1 MLFVT
6 SLSDVP
12 ADFGPSAVT
21 IGKFDGLHTGHRSV
35 LQAVRDAAQDA
46 GLTSTVLTF
55 DRNPLSVLAP
65 ERAPDPLVSNE
76 QKRELLADAGIA
88 ATVMLHFDRAFSTQS
103 PQQFVQRILVDALHA
118 RIVFVGADFRFGA
131 GGAGSVAL
139 LQQLGPT
146 LGFQVTVVEAMS
158 LDGTHRVSAT
168 RIRQLLADGDVA
180 GAAHL
185 LGRPHAVRGT
195 VIRGEQRGRTL
206 GFPTANLSPKL
217 EGFIPA
223 DGVYAGLL
231 TVDGQQLPAAISVGN
246 NPTFDGVPERQVE
259 AHVLDRDLDLY
270 DKTVEVS
277 FVSRIRGMKKFAGI
291 DALVAQ
297 IGRDVSQVRAL
308 LLGDAPHGATR

>member
-1 MLFVT
+1 MLFYT
-6 SLSDVP
+6 SLADVP

-35 LQAVRDAAQDA
+35 LGAVREAANVA

-65 ERAPDPLVSNE
+65 ERCPEALVSNE
-76 QKRELLADAGIA
+76 QKRELLADAGID

-103 PQQFVQRILVDALHA
+103 PEQFVQNILVDALHA
-118 RIVFVGADFRFGA
+118 GIVFVGADFKFGA
-131 GGAGSVAL
+131 HGAGNVAL
-139 LQQLGPT
+139 LQRLGSA
-146 LGFQVTVVEAMS
+146 LGFQVRVVEVMS

-168 RIRQLLADGDVA
+168 RIRQLLTAGDVA
-180 GAAHL
+180 AAARL

-195 VIRGEQRGRTL
+195 VIRGEQRGRAL
-206 GFPTANLSPKL
+206 GFPTANLSPRL

-223 DGVYAGLL
+223 DGVYGGWL
-231 TVDGQQLPAAISVGN
+231 TVDAVRLPAAISVGN

-270 DKTVEVS
+270 GKTVEVS
-277 FVSRIRGMKKFAGI
+277 FVSRIRGMEKFTGVESLI
-291 DALVAQ
+291 AQ
-297 IGRDVSQVRAL
+297 IGRDVSQVREL
-308 LLGDAPHGATR
+308 LPGEANREQ

>member
-1 MLFVT
+1 MLFFT
-6 SLSDVP
+6 SLADIP

-35 LQAVRDAAQDA
+35 LRAVRDAADAA

-65 ERAPDPLVSNE
+65 ERCPEALVSNE
-76 QKRELLADAGIA
+76 QKRELLADAGIE
-88 ATVMLHFDRAFSTQS
+88 ATAMLHFDRAFSTQT
-103 PQQFVQRILVDALHA
+103 PEQFVQNILVDSLHA
-118 RIVFVGADFRFGA
+118 RVVFVGADFKFGA
-131 GGAGSVAL
+131 RGAGNVAL
-139 LQQLGPT
+139 LQQLGPS
-146 LGFQVTVVEAMS
+146 LGFQVSVVEAMS
-158 LDGTHRVSAT
+158 LDGRHRVSAT
-168 RIRQLLADGDVA
+168 IIRQLLTTGNVAD
-180 GAAHL
+180 AARL
-185 LGRPHAVRGT
+185 LGRPHTVRGT

-223 DGVYAGLL
+223 DGVYAGWL
-231 TVDGQQLPAAISVGN
+231 TVDGDKLPAAISVGN

-277 FVSRIRGMKKFAGI
+277 FVSRIRGMEKFDGV

-308 LLGDAPHGATR
+308 LPGGSGRQ

>member
-1 MLFVT
+1 MLFFT
-6 SLSDVP
+6 SLADIP

-35 LQAVRDAAQDA
+35 LRAVREAADAA

-65 ERAPDPLVSNE
+65 ERCPEALVSNE
-76 QKRELLADAGIA
+76 QKRELLADAGIE
-88 ATVMLHFDRAFSTQS
+88 ATVMLHFDRAFSTQT
-103 PQQFVQRILVDALHA
+103 PEQFVQNILVDSLHA
-118 RIVFVGADFRFGA
+118 RVVFVGADFKFGA
-131 GGAGSVAL
+131 RGAGNVAL
-139 LQQLGPT
+139 LQQLGPS
-146 LGFQVTVVEAMS
+146 LGFQVSVVEAMS
-158 LDGTHRVSAT
+158 LDGRHRVSAT
-168 RIRQLLADGDVA
+168 IIRQLLTTGDVA
-180 GAAHL
+180 AAARL
-185 LGRPHAVRGT
+185 LGRPHTVRGT

-223 DGVYAGLL
+223 DGVYAGWL
-231 TVDGQQLPAAISVGN
+231 TVDGDKLPAAISVGN

-277 FVSRIRGMKKFAGI
+277 FVSRIRGMEKFDGV

-297 IGRDVSQVRAL
+297 IGRDVSQVHAL
-308 LLGDAPHGATR
+308 LPGGAGQQ

>member
-1 MLFVT
+1 MLFFT
-6 SLSDVP
+6 SLADVP

-35 LQAVRDAAQDA
+35 LRAVQDAADAA

-65 ERAPDPLVSNE
+65 ERCPEALVSNE
-76 QKRELLADAGIA
+76 QKRELLADAGIE
-88 ATVMLHFDRAFSTQS
+88 ATVMLHFDRAFSTQT
-103 PQQFVQRILVDALHA
+103 PEQFVQNILVDSLHA
-118 RIVFVGADFRFGA
+118 RVVFVGADFKFGA
-131 GGAGSVAL
+131 RGAGNVAL
-139 LQQLGPT
+139 LQQLGPS
-146 LGFQVTVVEAMS
+146 LGFQVSVVEAMS
-158 LDGTHRVSAT
+158 LDGRHRVSAT
-168 RIRQLLADGDVA
+168 IIRQLLTTGDVA
-180 GAAHL
+180 AAARL
-185 LGRPHAVRGT
+185 LGRPHTVRGT

-223 DGVYAGLL
+223 DGVYAGWL
-231 TVDGQQLPAAISVGN
+231 TVDGDKLPAAISVGN

-270 DKTVEVS
+270 GKTVEVS
-277 FVSRIRGMKKFAGI
+277 FVSRIRGMEKFDGV

-308 LLGDAPHGATR
+308 VSGGSGRQ

>member
-1 MLFVT
+1 MLFFT
-6 SLSDVP
+6 SLADVP

-35 LQAVRDAAQDA
+35 LRAVHEAANVA

-65 ERAPDPLVSNE
+65 ERCPEALVSNE
-76 QKRELLADAGIA
+76 QKRELLADAGID

-103 PQQFVQRILVDALHA
+103 PEQFVQDILVDALHA
-118 RIVFVGADFRFGA
+118 GIVFVGADFKFGVRGA
-131 GGAGSVAL
+131 GNVAL
-139 LQQLGPT
+139 LQRLGPA
-146 LGFQVTVVEAMS
+146 LGFQVSVVEAMS

-168 RIRQLLADGDVA
+168 RIRELLTAGDVT
-180 GAAHL
+180 GAARL

-195 VIRGEQRGRTL
+195 VVRGEQRGRAL
-206 GFPTANLSPKL
+206 GFPTANLSPRL

-223 DGVYAGLL
+223 DGVYGGWL
-231 TVDGQQLPAAISVGN
+231 TVDGVRLPAAISVGN

-270 DKTVEVS
+270 GKTVEVS
-277 FVSRIRGMKKFAGI
+277 FVSRIRGMEKFTGV
-291 DALVAQ
+291 DSLVAQ
-297 IGRDVSQVRAL
+297 IGRDVSQVREL
-308 LLGDAPHGATR
+308 LPGEADREQ

>member
-1 MLFVT
+1 MLFFT
-6 SLSDVP
+6 SLSDIP

-35 LQAVRDAAQDA
+35 LRAVHDAAQKA

-55 DRNPLSVLAP
+55 DRNPLSLLAP
-65 ERAPDPLVSNE
+65 ERCPDPLVSNG
-76 QKRELLADAGIA
+76 QKRELLADAGID
-88 ATVMLHFDRAFSTQS
+88 ATVMLPFDRAFSRQS
-103 PQQFVQRILVDALHA
+103 AQQFVQNILVDTLHA

-131 GGAGSVAL
+131 RGAGNVDV
-139 LQQLGPT
+139 LQELGSA
-146 LGFQVTVVEAMS
+146 LGFRVNVVEAMT

-168 RIRQLLADGDVA
+168 RIRQLLDSGDVA
-180 GAAHL
+180 AAARL

-195 VIRGEQRGRTL
+195 VVRGEQRGRAL

-231 TVDGQQLPAAISVGN
+231 RVDGQSLPAAISVGN

-270 DKTVEVS
+270 GKTVEVS
-277 FVSRIRGMKKFAGI
+277 FISRIRGMEKFTGI
-291 DALVAQ
+291 DSLVAQ
-297 IGRDVSQVRAL
+297 IGRDVSQVRAIL
-308 LLGDAPHGATR
+308 HDDAQ

>member
-1 MLFVT
+1 MLFFT
-6 SLSDVP
+6 FLADVP

-35 LQAVRDAAQDA
+35 LRAVRDAAQTA

-65 ERAPDPLVSNE
+65 ERCPDALVSND
-76 QKRELLADAGIA
+76 QKRELLADAGIE
-88 ATVMLHFDRAFSTQS
+88 ATVMLRFDRAFSAQS
-103 PQQFVQRILVDALHA
+103 PEQFVQNILVDTLHA

-131 GGAGSVAL
+131 RGAGNVAL
-139 LQQLGPT
+139 LQQLGDS
-146 LGFQVTVVEAMS
+146 LGFRVNVVDAMS
-158 LDGTHRVSAT
+158 FDGTHRVSAT
-168 RIRQLLADGDVA
+168 GIRQLLAGGDVA
-180 GAAHL
+180 AAARL
-185 LGRPHAVRGT
+185 LGRPHAVRGL

-206 GFPTANLSPKL
+206 GFPTANLSPRL

-223 DGVYAGLL
+223 DGVYAGWL
-231 TVDGQQLPAAISVGN
+231 TVDGERLPAAISVGN

-270 DKTVEVS
+270 DTTVEVS
-277 FVSRIRGMKKFAGI
+277 FVSRIRGMEKFDGV

-297 IGRDVSQVRAL
+297 IGRDVLQVRAL
-308 LLGDAPHGATR
+308 LPGAADRQR

>member
-1 MLFVT
+1 MLFFT
-6 SLSDVP
+6 SLADIP

-35 LQAVRDAAQDA
+35 LRAVRDAADAA

-65 ERAPDPLVSNE
+65 ERCPEALVSNE
-76 QKRELLADAGIA
+76 QKRELLADAGIE
-88 ATVMLHFDRAFSTQS
+88 ATVMLHFDRAFSTQT
-103 PQQFVQRILVDALHA
+103 PEQFVQNILVDSLHA
-118 RIVFVGADFRFGA
+118 RVVFVGADFKFGA
-131 GGAGSVAL
+131 RGAGNVAL
-139 LQQLGPT
+139 LQQLGPS
-146 LGFQVTVVEAMS
+146 LGFQVSVVEAMS
-158 LDGTHRVSAT
+158 LDGRHRVSAT
-168 RIRQLLADGDVA
+168 IIRQLLTTGDVA
-180 GAAHL
+180 AAARL
-185 LGRPHAVRGT
+185 LGRPHTVRGT

-223 DGVYAGLL
+223 DGVYAGWL
-231 TVDGQQLPAAISVGN
+231 TVDGDKLPAAISVGN

-277 FVSRIRGMKKFAGI
+277 FVSRIRGMEKFDGVH
-291 DALVAQ
+291 ALVAQ

-308 LLGDAPHGATR
+308 LSGGSGRQ

>member
-1 MLFVT
+1 MLFFT
-6 SLSDVP
+6 SLADIP

-35 LQAVRDAAQDA
+35 LRAVREAADAA

-65 ERAPDPLVSNE
+65 ERCPEALVSNE
-76 QKRELLADAGIA
+76 QKRELLADAGID
-88 ATVMLHFDRAFSTQS
+88 ATVMLHFDRGFSTQT
-103 PQQFVQRILVDALHA
+103 PEQFVQNILVDSLHA
-118 RIVFVGADFRFGA
+118 RVVFVGADFKFGA
-131 GGAGSVAL
+131 RGAGNVAL
-139 LQQLGPT
+139 LQQLGPS
-146 LGFQVTVVEAMS
+146 LGFQVSVVDAMS
-158 LDGTHRVSAT
+158 LDGRHRVSAT
-168 RIRQLLADGDVA
+168 IIRQLLTTGDVA
-180 GAAHL
+180 AAARL
-185 LGRPHAVRGT
+185 LGRPHTVRGT

-223 DGVYAGLL
+223 DGVYAGWL
-231 TVDGQQLPAAISVGN
+231 TVDGDKLPAAISVGN

-277 FVSRIRGMKKFAGI
+277 FVSRIRGMEKFDGVHT
-291 DALVAQ
+291 LVAQ

-308 LLGDAPHGATR
+308 LSGGSGRE

>member
-1 MLFVT
+1 MLFFT
-6 SLSDVP
+6 SLADVP

-35 LQAVRDAAQDA
+35 LRAVRDTAKAA
-46 GLTSTVLTF
+46 GLTSAVLTF

-65 ERAPDPLVSNE
+65 ERCPEALVSNE
-76 QKRELLADAGIA
+76 QKRELLADAGID

-103 PQQFVQRILVDALHA
+103 PEQFVQNILVDTLHA
-118 RIVFVGADFRFGA
+118 SIVFVGADFRFGA
-131 GGAGSVAL
+131 RGAGNVDL
-139 LQQLGPT
+139 LQRLGSS
-146 LGFQVTVVEAMS
+146 LGFEVQVVDAMS

-168 RIRQLLADGDVA
+168 RIRQLLTAGDVI
-180 GAAHL
+180 AAARL
-185 LGRPHAVRGT
+185 LGRPHAVRGN
-195 VIRGEQRGRTL
+195 VIRGEQRGRAL

-223 DGVYAGLL
+223 DGVYAGWL
-231 TVDGQQLPAAISVGN
+231 TVDGDKLPAAISVGN

-277 FVSRIRGMKKFAGI
+277 FVSRIRGMKKFDGVH
-291 DALVAQ
+291 ALVAQ

-308 LLGDAPHGATR
+308 LSGGSGRQ

>member
-1 MLFVT
+1 MLFYT
-6 SLSDVP
+6 SLADVP

-35 LQAVRDAAQDA
+35 LGAVREAANVA

-65 ERAPDPLVSNE
+65 ERCPEALVSNE
-76 QKRELLADAGIA
+76 QKRELLADAGID

-103 PQQFVQRILVDALHA
+103 PEQFVQNILVDALHA
-118 RIVFVGADFRFGA
+118 GIVFVGADFKFGA
-131 GGAGSVAL
+131 HGAGNVAL
-139 LQQLGPT
+139 LQRLGSA
-146 LGFQVTVVEAMS
+146 LGFQVSVVEVMS

-168 RIRQLLADGDVA
+168 RIRQLLTAGDVA
-180 GAAHL
+180 AAARL

-195 VIRGEQRGRTL
+195 VIRGEQRGRAL
-206 GFPTANLSPKL
+206 GFPTANLSPRL

-223 DGVYAGLL
+223 DGVYGGWL
-231 TVDGQQLPAAISVGN
+231 TVDGARLPAAISVGN

-270 DKTVEVS
+270 GKTVEVS
-277 FVSRIRGMKKFAGI
+277 FVSRIRGMEKFTGVESLI
-291 DALVAQ
+291 AQ
-297 IGRDVSQVRAL
+297 IGRDVSQVREL
-308 LLGDAPHGATR
+308 LPGEANREQ

>member
-1 MLFVT
+1 MLFFT
-6 SLSDVP
+6 SLADIP

-35 LQAVRDAAQDA
+35 LRAVREAADAA

-65 ERAPDPLVSNE
+65 ERCPEALVSNE
-76 QKRELLADAGIA
+76 QKRELLADAGIE
-88 ATVMLHFDRAFSTQS
+88 ATVMLHFDRAFSTQT
-103 PQQFVQRILVDALHA
+103 PEQFVQNILVDSLHA
-118 RIVFVGADFRFGA
+118 RVVFVGADFKFGA
-131 GGAGSVAL
+131 RGAGNVAL
-139 LQQLGPT
+139 LQQLGPS
-146 LGFQVTVVEAMS
+146 LGFQVSVVEAMS
-158 LDGTHRVSAT
+158 LDGRHRVSAT
-168 RIRQLLADGDVA
+168 IIRQLLTTGDVA
-180 GAAHL
+180 AAARL
-185 LGRPHAVRGT
+185 LGRPHTVRGT

-223 DGVYAGLL
+223 DGVYAGWLA
-231 TVDGQQLPAAISVGN
+231 VDGDKLPAAISVGN

-270 DKTVEVS
+270 HKTVEVS
-277 FVSRIRGMKKFAGI
+277 FVSRIRGMEKFDGV

-308 LLGDAPHGATR
+308 LPGGSGRQ

>member
-1 MLFVT
+1 MLFLT
-6 SLSDVP
+6 SLADVP

-35 LQAVRDAAQDA
+35 LRAVRDAADAA

-65 ERAPDPLVSNE
+65 ERCPEALVSNA
-76 QKRELLADAGIA
+76 QKRELLADAGIG
-88 ATVMLHFDRAFSTQS
+88 ATVMLGFDRAFSTQT
-103 PQQFVQRILVDALHA
+103 PQQFVQNILVDSLHA

-131 GGAGSVAL
+131 RGAGNVAL
-139 LQQLGPT
+139 LQELGNS
-146 LGFQVTVVEAMS
+146 LGFQVSVVEAIS

-168 RIRQLLADGDVA
+168 RIRQLLTTGDVA
-180 GAAHL
+180 TAARL
-185 LGRPHAVRGT
+185 LGRPHTVRGA
-195 VIRGEQRGRTL
+195 VVRGEQRGRTL
-206 GFPTANLSPKL
+206 GFPTANLSPRL

-223 DGVYAGLL
+223 DGVYAGWL
-231 TVDGQQLPAAISVGN
+231 TADGDKLPAAISVGN

-277 FVSRIRGMKKFAGI
+277 FVSRIRGMVRFDGV

-297 IGRDVSQVRAL
+297 IGRDVSQVRTL
-308 LLGDAPHGATR
+308 LSGGADRGQ

>member
-1 MLFVT
+1 MLFYT
-6 SLSDVP
+6 SLADVP

-35 LQAVRDAAQDA
+35 LGAVREAANVA

-65 ERAPDPLVSNE
+65 ERCPEALVSNE
-76 QKRELLADAGIA
+76 QKRELLADAGID

-103 PQQFVQRILVDALHA
+103 PEQFVQNILVDALHA
-118 RIVFVGADFRFGA
+118 GIVFVGADFKFGA
-131 GGAGSVAL
+131 HGAGNVAL
-139 LQQLGPT
+139 LQRLGSA
-146 LGFQVTVVEAMS
+146 LGFQVRVVEVMS

-168 RIRQLLADGDVA
+168 RIRQLLTAGDVA
-180 GAAHL
+180 AAARL

-195 VIRGEQRGRTL
+195 VIRGEQRGRAL
-206 GFPTANLSPKL
+206 GFPTANLSPRL

-223 DGVYAGLL
+223 DGVYGGWL
-231 TVDGQQLPAAISVGN
+231 TVDGARLPAAISVGN

-270 DKTVEVS
+270 GKTVEVS
-277 FVSRIRGMKKFAGI
+277 FVSRIRGMEKFTGVESLI
-291 DALVAQ
+291 AQ
-297 IGRDVSQVRAL
+297 IGRDVSQVREL
-308 LLGDAPHGATR
+308 LPGEANREQ

>member
-1 MLFVT
+1 MLFFT
-6 SLSDVP
+6 SLADVP

-35 LQAVRDAAQDA
+35 LRAVREAADAA

-65 ERAPDPLVSNE
+65 ERCPEALVSNE
-76 QKRELLADAGIA
+76 QKRELLADAGIE
-88 ATVMLHFDRAFSTQS
+88 ATVMLHFDRAFSTQT
-103 PQQFVQRILVDALHA
+103 PEQFVQNILVDSLHA
-118 RIVFVGADFRFGA
+118 RVVFVGADFKFGA
-131 GGAGSVAL
+131 RGAGNVAL
-139 LQQLGPT
+139 LQQLGPS
-146 LGFQVTVVEAMS
+146 LGFQVSVVEARS
-158 LDGTHRVSAT
+158 LDGRHRVSAT
-168 RIRQLLADGDVA
+168 IIRQLLTTGDVA
-180 GAAHL
+180 AAARL
-185 LGRPHAVRGT
+185 LGRPHTVRGT

-223 DGVYAGLL
+223 DGVYAGWL
-231 TVDGQQLPAAISVGN
+231 TVDGDKLPAAISVGN

-277 FVSRIRGMKKFAGI
+277 FVSRIRGMEKFDGV

-308 LLGDAPHGATR
+308 LPGGSGRQ

>member
-1 MLFVT
+1 MLFFT
-6 SLSDVP
+6 SLADVP

-35 LQAVRDAAQDA
+35 LRAVRDAADAA

-65 ERAPDPLVSNE
+65 ERCPEALVSNE
-76 QKRELLADAGIA
+76 QKRELLADAGIE
-88 ATVMLHFDRAFSTQS
+88 ATVMLHFDRAFSTQT
-103 PQQFVQRILVDALHA
+103 PEQFVQNILVDSLHA
-118 RIVFVGADFRFGA
+118 RVVFVGADFRFGA
-131 GGAGSVAL
+131 RGAGNVAL
-139 LQQLGPT
+139 LQQLGPS
-146 LGFQVTVVEAMS
+146 LGFQVSVVEAMS
-158 LDGTHRVSAT
+158 LDGRHRVSAT
-168 RIRQLLADGDVA
+168 IIRQLLTTGDVA
-180 GAAHL
+180 AAARL
-185 LGRPHAVRGT
+185 LGRPHTVRGT

-223 DGVYAGLL
+223 DGVYAGWL
-231 TVDGQQLPAAISVGN
+231 TVDGDKLPAAISVGN

-277 FVSRIRGMKKFAGI
+277 FVSRIRGMEKFDGV

-308 LLGDAPHGATR
+308 VSGGSGRQ

>member
-1 MLFVT
+1 MLFFT
-6 SLSDVP
+6 SLADVP

-35 LQAVRDAAQDA
+35 LRAVRDAANAA

-65 ERAPDPLVSNE
+65 ERCPDALVSNE
-76 QKRELLADAGIA
+76 QKRELLADAGIE

-103 PQQFVQRILVDALHA
+103 PEQFVQNILVDSLHA

-131 GGAGSVAL
+131 RGAGNVAL
-139 LQQLGPT
+139 LQQLGGS
-146 LGFQVTVVEAMS
+146 LGFQVSVVEAMS

-168 RIRQLLADGDVA
+168 GVRQLLATGDVA
-180 GAAHL
+180 AAARL
-185 LGRPHAVRGT
+185 LGRPHAVRGI

-206 GFPTANLSPKL
+206 GFPTANLSPRL
-217 EGFIPA
+217 EGFVPA
-223 DGVYAGLL
+223 DGVYAGWL
-231 TVDGQQLPAAISVGN
+231 TVDGEKLPAAISVGN

-270 DKTVEVS
+270 GKTVEVS
-277 FVSRIRGMKKFAGI
+277 FVSRIRGMEKFDGV

-297 IGRDVSQVRAL
+297 IGHDVSQVRAL
-308 LLGDAPHGATR
+308 LPGGAGFEQ

>member
-1 MLFVT
+1 MLFFT
-6 SLSDVP
+6 SLADVP

-35 LQAVRDAAQDA
+35 LRAVRDAADAA

-65 ERAPDPLVSNE
+65 ERCPEALVSNE
-76 QKRELLADAGIA
+76 QKRELLADAGIE
-88 ATVMLHFDRAFSTQS
+88 ATVMLHFDRAFSTQT
-103 PQQFVQRILVDALHA
+103 PEQFVQNILVDSLHA
-118 RIVFVGADFRFGA
+118 RVVFVGADFRFGA
-131 GGAGSVAL
+131 RGAGNVAL
-139 LQQLGPT
+139 LQQLGPS
-146 LGFQVTVVEAMS
+146 LGFQVSVVEAMS
-158 LDGTHRVSAT
+158 LDGRHRVSAT
-168 RIRQLLADGDVA
+168 IIRQLLTTGDVA
-180 GAAHL
+180 AAARL
-185 LGRPHAVRGT
+185 LGRPHTVRGT

-223 DGVYAGLL
+223 DGVYAGWL
-231 TVDGQQLPAAISVGN
+231 TVDGDKLPAAISVGN

-277 FVSRIRGMKKFAGI
+277 FVSRIRGMEKFGGV

-308 LLGDAPHGATR
+308 LSGGSGRQ